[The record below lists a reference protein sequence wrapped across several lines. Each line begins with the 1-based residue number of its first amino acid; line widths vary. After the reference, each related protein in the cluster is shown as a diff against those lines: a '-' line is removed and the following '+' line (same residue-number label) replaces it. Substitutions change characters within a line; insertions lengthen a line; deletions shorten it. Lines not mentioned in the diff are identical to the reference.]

1 MTKRYRV
8 GALKEFKDWSLE
20 VVRDPKAAEAAP
32 KQWYDSEETA
42 RAARQKGATRAYI
55 SSSSGAPDRRSA
67 EMVVRLISD
76 NLAVL
81 EAIGRRAPASIRELA
96 AMTGRS
102 DSNLHRSLK
111 KLEQIGLVAFKSGPH
126 RTRRPVLTAR
136 KVKLEIDL
144 AR

>member
-1 MTKRYRV
+1 MTKSYRV
-8 GALKEFKDWSLE
+8 GSLKDFKDWSVE
-20 VVRDPKAAEAAP
+20 VVRDPTAAEGVP

-42 RAARQKGATRAYI
+42 RAGGQKRAK
-55 SSSSGAPDRRSA
+55 SAVMPAALDQRSA
-67 EMVVRLISD
+67 DMVVRLISE
-76 NLAVL
+76 NLPVL
-81 EAIGRRAPASIRELA
+81 TAIGRRSPASIRELA

-111 KLEQIGLVAFKSGPH
+111 KLEQVGLVAFKPGPH
-126 RTRRPVLTAR
+126 RRRRPVLTAR